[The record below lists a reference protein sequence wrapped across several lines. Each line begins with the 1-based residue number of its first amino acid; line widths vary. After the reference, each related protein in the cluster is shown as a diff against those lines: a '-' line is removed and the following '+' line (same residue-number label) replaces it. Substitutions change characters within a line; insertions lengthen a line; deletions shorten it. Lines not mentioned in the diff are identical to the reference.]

1 MTPNRLLDAATNG
14 RTVKSR
20 RLQLASTM
28 SSWRWNWAS
37 FSRLADPV
45 RCNHLNCSSL
55 CQMIRALFRVALLLC
70 LAWSSHAQQ
79 REQRVA
85 LVIGNGAYQSS
96 PLKNPVNDATDMA
109 QALKDKGFAVTLRTN
124 IGNRDMRQAIR
135 AFSQTLKAG
144 GVGLFYFAG
153 HGVQSK
159 GRNYLIPLNAEIK
172 EEFELEDEAFDA
184 NRVLAGMEEAGNRV
198 NIVILDACRDNPFG
212 RAWRTSATGL
222 AQLSAPIGSF
232 VAFATAPGSVAAD
245 GSGRNGLFTSH
256 LLTSLRNPD
265 SDIDRVFTRV
275 AAAVARESGNKQVP
289 WKSSSL
295 TGEFCFAD
303 CGRANQPPVVVA
315 QASNTSDDRFF
326 WESVK
331 DTKDANELKAYLN
344 KFPGGL
350 FAELAGIRL
359 RSLEQAA
366 ADRIAAEAAQRAA
379 LERAAAEAAAKE
391 QQRLAMEAQAKEQAR
406 VAAEAAQK
414 LAAARLAELYKP
426 GQIIKDCADCP
437 EMVVITAGSFE
448 MGSDE
453 RTDERPL
460 HRVNVPSFLIGNT
473 EVTQSQWRAVM
484 GSNPSRFSQCYDDC
498 PVERV
503 RWSEAQDFARRLS
516 QKTGKQY
523 RLPSEAEW
531 EYAARAGSNSKWSF
545 GEVEDQLGDYAWY
558 GSNSQNKTQGVA
570 QKKPNACG
578 LFDMHGNVWEW
589 VQDCWH
595 DNYAGAPV
603 DGRVWTTGCSD
614 NMRVLRGG
622 SWYDSPSGL
631 RSAYRI
637 RVTPIDRGVSSG
649 LRLARTP

>member
-1 MTPNRLLDAATNG
+1 
-14 RTVKSR
+14 
-20 RLQLASTM
+20 
-28 SSWRWNWAS
+28 
-37 FSRLADPV
+37 
-45 RCNHLNCSSL
+45 
-55 CQMIRALFRVALLLC
+55 MILALFRFVLLLC

-135 AFSQTLKAG
+135 AFSQALKAG

-359 RSLEQAA
+359 RGLEQAA
-366 ADRIAAEAAQRAA
+366 AERIAAEAAQRAA
-379 LERAAAEAAAKE
+379 LERAAAEAAVKE
-391 QQRLAMEAQAKEQAR
+391 QQRQAMEAQAKEQAR
-406 VAAEAAQK
+406 LAHLAKEQERVAAEAAQR
-414 LAAARLAELYKP
+414 LAAARLAALPQP
-426 GQIIKDCADCP
+426 GPTIKDCVDCP
-437 EMVVITAGSFE
+437 EMMVIPAGSFE
-448 MGSDE
+448 MGSYHNA
-453 RTDERPL
+453 DERPV
-460 HRVNVPSFLIGNT
+460 HRVNVPSFLIGTT
-473 EVTQSQWRAVM
+473 EVTQGQWEAVM
-484 GSNPSRFSQCYDDC
+484 GSNPGSFGNCGDDC

-503 RWSEAQDFARRLS
+503 SWNEAQDFVQRLS

-531 EYAARAGSNSKWSF
+531 EYAARAGSNAKWSF
-545 GEVEDQLGDYAWY
+545 GDSGYQLGDYAWF
-558 GSNSQNKTQGVA
+558 SANSQVKTQPVA
-570 QKKPNACG
+570 QKRPNAFG
-578 LFDMHGNVWEW
+578 LFDMHGNVSEW

-595 DNYAGAPV
+595 GDYSGAPT
-603 DGRVWTTGCSD
+603 DGSAWTTGCSSSS
-614 NMRVLRGG
+614 RVLRGG
-622 SWYDSPSGL
+622 SWSGSPAVL
-631 RSAYRI
+631 RSADRSGDSPGI
-637 RVTPIDRGVSSG
+637 RDGNYG
-649 LRLARTP
+649 LRLARTLLTP

>member
-1 MTPNRLLDAATNG
+1 
-14 RTVKSR
+14 
-20 RLQLASTM
+20 
-28 SSWRWNWAS
+28 
-37 FSRLADPV
+37 
-45 RCNHLNCSSL
+45 
-55 CQMIRALFRVALLLC
+55 MIRAFVRFALLLC

-295 TGEFCFAD
+295 TGEFCFGD
-303 CGRANQPPVVVA
+303 CARANQPPVVVA

-359 RSLEQAA
+359 RGLEQAA
-366 ADRIAAEAAQRAA
+366 AERIAAEAAQRAA
-379 LERAAAEAAAKE
+379 LERAAAEAAAK
-391 QQRLAMEAQAKEQAR
+391 
-406 VAAEAAQK
+406 
-414 LAAARLAELYKP
+414 
-426 GQIIKDCADCP
+426 
-437 EMVVITAGSFE
+437 
-448 MGSDE
+448 
-453 RTDERPL
+453 
-460 HRVNVPSFLIGNT
+460 
-473 EVTQSQWRAVM
+473 
-484 GSNPSRFSQCYDDC
+484 
-498 PVERV
+498 
-503 RWSEAQDFARRLS
+503 
-516 QKTGKQY
+516 
-523 RLPSEAEW
+523 
-531 EYAARAGSNSKWSF
+531 
-545 GEVEDQLGDYAWY
+545 
-558 GSNSQNKTQGVA
+558 
-570 QKKPNACG
+570 
-578 LFDMHGNVWEW
+578 
-589 VQDCWH
+589 
-595 DNYAGAPV
+595 
-603 DGRVWTTGCSD
+603 
-614 NMRVLRGG
+614 
-622 SWYDSPSGL
+622 
-631 RSAYRI
+631 
-637 RVTPIDRGVSSG
+637 
-649 LRLARTP
+649 